1 MIHCRWHKFSFA
13 FGLFDCVLL
22 NFGKY
27 KSKVIFFRI
36 SELGCS
42 IFIYL
47 FLMSQINQYVRID
60 FCLFSVA
67 LLSLSFKAF
76 VFSNWSRYQYEFSKM
91 QRKDE
96 ARGLLLARQPQGKY
110 SLWFTHCHHGE
121 HPTRQKH
128 CSCWREEIIL
138 QGLSW
143 KPHIECF
150 AAAIVVRQAHLGH
163 AEFHLSPNTYR
174 NVHTYA
180 HTVY

>member
-1 MIHCRWHKFSFA
+1 MIHCRWHKFCFA

-36 SELGCS
+36 SGLGCS

-67 LLSLSFKAF
+67 LLNLSFKAF
-76 VFSNWSRYQYEFSKM
+76 VFSNWSRYQYEFSKI

-96 ARGLLLARQPQGKY
+96 ARGLLLARQAQGKY

-128 CSCWREEIIL
+128 CSCWREEMIL

-174 NVHTYA
+174 NVHMYA